1 MIYRRSPRHR
11 HKRGRSGFAL
21 FVVFAAWGLGVAVSR
36 WVSPYVAILASVS
49 FLAVGFVVDWMIFRK
64 RGEVR
69 GFPMEASE
77 AERPGGEE
85 AGGPTSEG
93 P

>member
-21 FVVFAAWGLGVAVSR
+21 FVVFAAWGLGLAVSR
-36 WVSPYVAILASVS
+36 WVSPYLAILASVS
-49 FLAVGFVVDWMIFRK
+49 FLAVGFVVEWMIFRK

-69 GFPMEASE
+69 GFTIEGSRG
-77 AERPGGEE
+77 ERHGGEDS
-85 AGGPTSEG
+85 GMPPS
-93 P
+93 